1 MTGVIGKASATSS
14 GASSHTSSHTSSK
27 SHSYDH
33 DHDHEHGYEYG
44 KPVVVVSKPEWCGN
58 RERVNHSDQMRV
70 VCKYRKMDYSQHY
83 EKRSVAFLTHLNSNL
98 LINIDVLSMN
108 IHSYIRNWRMKTLD
122 ACRMRK
128 IIAPMDPK
136 WVCSHAMRFCGYIC
150 AYIITE

>member
-98 LINIDVLSMN
+98 LIIIDVLSMN
-108 IHSYIRNWRMKTLD
+108 NWIFIHTFGIGEWKRSMHVEWEKSSLQWTPNESAVMQWGFVGISAL
-122 ACRMRK
+122 
-128 IIAPMDPK
+128 I
-136 WVCSHAMRFCGYIC
+136 
-150 AYIITE
+150 